1 MTAATHAASSQS
13 GHPVGDASFGGR
25 LAELLAEWLP
35 RQRWFGG
42 KGRAVKSVAVTSC
55 LPLAGFREGADPDG
69 PRLWHVLA
77 EVVLESRHDGRDEDD
92 PGDDGMDRSNGTGG
106 GPGAAAVVAAVT
118 AERGHEAGG
127 RADDHADGTDEQP
140 QTYQLFVGLRSELP
154 DRLRHAEIGERCYD
168 ALHDP
173 DLTGWLLDRLAG
185 DESDGADGDGADGGD
200 GWPTAWRDPEP
211 APAHLR
217 FSRLAPLST
226 RPDGREL
233 RSLVLTGEQ
242 SNTSLVF
249 GDRYIAKVFR
259 RPAPGLSPEL
269 ELGLALAGL
278 GPGDGPAVWGTPH
291 VAPPLAWAEYVHPEQ
306 GPDEEPVTLLTLQPY
321 LRSATDGWVL
331 ALTSV
336 RDLFAAEPEISASR
350 AGADFAPEARR
361 LGRATARVHRA
372 LAAALPSG
380 WLTTDQIAA
389 LAADM
394 RAQLA
399 VAARRVPEL
408 RPHAPGLAEAID
420 RLARLRGPL
429 PVQRVHGDFHL
440 GQAMRTTGGWVLL
453 DFEGEPARPL
463 EQRRAQASPLKDIA
477 GMLRSFDYAAHH
489 LLADLPQLTEGATDK
504 ELGEREL
511 AAARAAEWAARNR
524 DAFCRGYAEVTGYD
538 PRAEAAAL
546 RAFEIDKAVYEVG
559 YEAANRPSW
568 LQIPLA
574 ACARLAGE

>member
-13 GHPVGDASFGGR
+13 GHTVGDASFGGR

-55 LPLAGFREGADPDG
+55 LPLSGFREGADPDG

-77 EVVLESRHDGRDEDD
+77 EVVMESRHDGQDDDEDEAAD
-92 PGDDGMDRSNGTGG
+92 EPEGDVAGS
-106 GPGAAAVVAAVT
+106 AVGD
-118 AERGHEAGG
+118 GHEVGG
-127 RADDHADGTDEQP
+127 RIDDHADGTDDQP

-154 DRLRHAEIGERCYD
+154 DRLRHAEIGDRCYD

-173 DLTGWLLDRLAG
+173 DLTGWLLERLAG
-185 DESDGADGDGADGGD
+185 EEGGEDGDAASGESA
-200 GWPTAWRDPEP
+200 RHLEP
-211 APAHLR
+211 APEQLR
-217 FSRLAPLST
+217 FGRHAPLST
-226 RPDGREL
+226 QPDGREL

-269 ELGLALAGL
+269 ELGLALTGM
-278 GPGDGPAVWGTPH
+278 GPGDGPAGWGTPH
-291 VAPPLAWAEYVHPEQ
+291 VAPPLAWAEYVHPGM

-336 RDLFAAEPEISASR
+336 RDLFAADPELSAAR
-350 AGADFAPEARR
+350 TGADFAPEARR

-380 WLTTDQIAA
+380 WLTTGQTAT

-394 RAQLA
+394 RSQLA
-399 VAARRVPEL
+399 ATVRRVPEL
-408 RPHAPGLAEAID
+408 RPHAPGLAAAID
-420 RLARLRGPL
+420 RLAQLRGPL

-453 DFEGEPARPL
+453 DFEGEPARSL
-463 EQRRAQASPLKDIA
+463 EQRRAQASPLKDIS

-489 LLADLPQLTEGATDK
+489 LLADLPPLTEAATDK

-538 PRAEAAAL
+538 PRAEAGAL

>member
-1 MTAATHAASSQS
+1 MTAATQAASSQP
-13 GHPVGDASFGGR
+13 GHTVGDASFGGR
-25 LAELLAEWLP
+25 LAELLADWLP

-55 LPLAGFREGADPDG
+55 LQLAGFGPGADPGG

-77 EVVLESRHDGRDEDD
+77 EVVMESRHDRGRDD
-92 PGDDGMDRSNGTGG
+92 
-106 GPGAAAVVAAVT
+106 
-118 AERGHEAGG
+118 EAGG
-127 RADDHADGTDEQP
+127 DVAGSAEGAGHEVGGRIDDHSDGTDDQP
-140 QTYQLFVGLRSELP
+140 QTYQLFVGLRSHLP
-154 DRLRHAEIGERCYD
+154 DRLRYAEIGDRCYD
-168 ALHDP
+168 ALYDP

-185 DESDGADGDGADGGD
+185 AGNENED
-200 GWPTAWRDPEP
+200 P
-211 APAHLR
+211 APPQLR
-217 FSRLAPLST
+217 FSRHVPLPT

-269 ELGLALAGL
+269 ELGLALTGM
-278 GPGDGPAVWGTPH
+278 GPGDGPAGWGTPH
-291 VAPPLAWAEYVHPEQ
+291 VAPPLAWAEYLPAGQ
-306 GPDEEPVTLLTLQPY
+306 GQGADQEPITLLTLQPY

-380 WLTTDQIAA
+380 WLTTDQTATLASEMRTQLTAA
-389 LAADM
+389 
-394 RAQLA
+394 
-399 VAARRVPEL
+399 VRRVPEL
-408 RPHAPGLAEAID
+408 RPYAPGLATAID
-420 RLARLRGPL
+420 RLAELRGPL

-453 DFEGEPARPL
+453 DFEGEPARSL
-463 EQRRAQASPLKDIA
+463 EQRRALASPLKDIA

-489 LLADLPQLTEGATDK
+489 LLADLTPLAETASER

-511 AAARAAEWAARNR
+511 ATARAAEWAARNR

-538 PRAEAAAL
+538 PRAEGAAL